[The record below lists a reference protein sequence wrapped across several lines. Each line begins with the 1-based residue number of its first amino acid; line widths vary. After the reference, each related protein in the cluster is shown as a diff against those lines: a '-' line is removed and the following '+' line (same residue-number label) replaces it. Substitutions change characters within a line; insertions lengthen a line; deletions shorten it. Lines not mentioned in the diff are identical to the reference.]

1 MAQHPATPLGAKRAF
16 PFASSPPALHA
27 DDADNRRPPP
37 HLRPPQPPV
46 TGGLQAPH
54 VGVAVVTIDMF
65 REYQRNM
72 GTTIENQTNQI
83 ADLQRRVQVLEGRLH
98 SFEDAE
104 DMAIDA
110 VREIRDQVVS
120 RVDKHH
126 ESLGTLTVAVNRQN
140 SILETLESLS
150 QELRA
155 HQGRS
160 DAARTNAWRPGPLG
174 AASDQLK
181 STLDEFKSHITTSF
195 ASLGEHE
202 KRMASLER
210 TDRIAQERLSVLEQK
225 SERALDPG
233 QISAVIQHHQQ
244 RLDYLGR
251 ELQQCIKLAQ
261 EAQTL
266 SASRTTGCHCAATGA
281 MHVRENQVPS
291 RNPDKASPTES
302 APITQDKLSL
312 VKDAQPLQ
320 PAAAI
325 SAPQFG
331 QIIQRLDAIDKRMMP
346 LEERLD
352 IVEKEFENLSKS
364 TNTLEIGAKEPDV
377 EEESQYQILMHTD
390 FQRSEDLA
398 GLRTNEDT
406 QLLMQLFSEKEKCD
420 DACYTVQRAC
430 VHMWSYLLCR
440 SRKDPRLISDF
451 WRSPDWKDFPTV
463 LELERSDAMPDG
475 KYLPR
480 YVYEIGE
487 IFNRKS
493 ASKHSGR
500 QVTHRSTGYHLV
512 VDVTSPQKSLWLV
525 CISRCLPEAI
535 RR

>member
-1 MAQHPATPLGAKRAF
+1 MAQHLATPQGAKRAF
-16 PFASSPPALHA
+16 PFATSPPGLHA
-27 DDADNRRPPP
+27 DESENRRPPP
-37 HLRPPQPPV
+37 SLRPPQLPV
-46 TGGLQAPH
+46 TGGLQPPH
-54 VGVAVVTIDMF
+54 VGVAVVTVDMF
-65 REYQRNM
+65 REYQRNL

-83 ADLQRRVQVLEGRLH
+83 AELQGRVQVLEGRLR

-140 SILETLESLS
+140 NVLEALESIS

-155 HQGRS
+155 QQGRN
-160 DAARTNAWRPGPLG
+160 DVARANAWRPGPLG
-174 AASDQLK
+174 GTSDPMK

-202 KRMASLER
+202 RRLASLER
-210 TDRIAQERLSVLEQK
+210 TDRIAQERVSVLERK
-225 SERALDPG
+225 SLALDPG

-244 RLDYLGR
+244 RLDVLGR
-251 ELQQCIKLAQ
+251 ELPQCIKLAQ
-261 EAQTL
+261 EAQAM
-266 SASRTTGCHCAATGA
+266 SASRTMDCRCAATA
-281 MHVRENQVPS
+281 NSHAREHHVPGRDQNEEFP
-291 RNPDKASPTES
+291 PTETEPL
-302 APITQDKLSL
+302 AQDKLPLDRDS
-312 VKDAQPLQ
+312 QRLQ
-320 PAAAI
+320 PAGAI
-325 SAPQFG
+325 SIPQLG
-331 QIIQRLDAIDKRMMP
+331 QIIQRLDAIDKRIMP
-346 LEERLD
+346 LEERID
-352 IVEKEFENLSKS
+352 MVEKGFENLSKS
-364 TNTLEIGAKEPDV
+364 ASTPDNVAKEPEA

-398 GLRTNEDT
+398 GLRTNEDA

-463 LELERSDAMPDG
+463 LELEQSDAMPDG

-493 ASKHSGR
+493 GSKQSGR
-500 QVTHRSTGYHLV
+500 QVTHRCVSQIGDELYKELST
-512 VDVTSPQKSLWLV
+512 K
-525 CISRCLPEAI
+525 
-535 RR
+535 